1 MTIELHGNWHKGLA
15 FDVHSLSSTYLGP
28 NEFGHDQWD
37 TTRSEMGALVHKLK
51 YRQDKT
57 TLSAT
62 VALLDTKIK
71 GIDQF
76 DYIIPIPPTAA
87 RRVFQPVTEIA
98 HAIGQHYGVKVLPDF
113 LAKECGGPPLKNID
127 DPEKRTEFLREALY
141 IRSDI
146 SVAGCT
152 ILLID
157 DLYRSGATLT
167 VATELLYGAGARK
180 VSVLTMTKTRSKR

>member
-1 MTIELHGNWHKGLA
+1 MTIELNGNWHKGLA

-37 TTRSEMGALVHKLK
+37 TTRTEMGALVHNLK
-51 YRQDKT
+51 YRHDKS
-57 TLSAT
+57 TLPAI

-76 DYIIPIPPTAA
+76 DYIIPIPPTTA
-87 RRVFQPVTEIA
+87 RRAFQPVTKIA
-98 HAIGQHYGVKVLPDF
+98 LALGQHYGVKVLPDF
-113 LAKECGGPPLKNID
+113 LAKRPGGPQLKNVD
-127 DPEKRTEFLREALY
+127 DPKRRTELLREALY
-141 IRSDI
+141 IQADI
-146 SVAGCT
+146 SIAGCA
-152 ILLID
+152 ILLVD

-167 VATELLYGAGARK
+167 VAAELLYGAGASK